1 VCSAPG
7 ICATEHDIRVQQ
19 QQAFQSVTVLHLRTS
34 KTTDET
40 AYISHKT
47 VCHIKRQLVSTC
59 FVEIRSY
66 ENQIKVSCHRRQH
79 HQMTTM
85 NVTGSGASVC
95 ITVMTT
101 ATRALC
107 ILPPSFFFFFCSF
120 TDIVF
125 SVIKVQCAF
134 RIKNDNN
141 FKSNSNRQNYST
153 IWPLPFY
160 EDFSRSPLH
169 PPKFQLHS
177 MGSQR
182 SLRYHTFSQNFH
194 V

>member
-1 VCSAPG
+1 MSHQKTAGQHLLRWNPFLRKPNQSLLSPTSAPPDDYNE
-7 ICATEHDIRVQQ
+7 CNRKWCFSLYHRDDHCHTC
-19 QQAFQSVTVLHLRTS
+19 TVHS
-34 KTTDET
+34 T
-40 AYISHKT
+40 A
-47 VCHIKRQLVSTC
+47 Q
-59 FVEIRSY
+59 
-66 ENQIKVSCHRRQH
+66 
-79 HQMTTM
+79 
-85 NVTGSGASVC
+85 
-95 ITVMTT
+95 
-101 ATRALC
+101 
-107 ILPPSFFFFFCSF
+107 FFFFFCSF